1 MERMLSLSSRP
12 DYSEVNLIPVFF
24 ALVSNMSGFLPPSP
38 ATYDPFYVCRCPSF
52 FVSGL
57 LLVMSHAMAV
67 AQETKPV
74 APVDKPKT
82 ASVSTGSIQSEATFN
97 VNFAPA
103 EASEISVD
111 LKVLTTIKIEEVVPH
126 GASVKEGDTLVRFD
140 TESLNEQIEAQERLV
155 ASLRLS
161 MEEAEREAKLIQM
174 QLPLDKEQAE
184 LTKQQADEDY
194 RFYLEFDK
202 SFAERSND
210 HRLKSSKDFV
220 DYSAEEIKQLE
231 KMYKA
236 DDLTEESEEIVLRRA
251 RDDLERQKFSFEQAE
266 QTYRRTKELSLPRTQ
281 RDRKNAHR
289 LAEIAWERFQLT
301 HPLTMEKREQTMA
314 KSRQELNKANKTLE
328 QLLED
333 LKACEVKSP
342 RSGLVYYGRVQ
353 SGKWVGIAEGRA
365 KLKKYGSITSHD
377 VFLTVVSPDRLQL
390 VGNVAETDVDK
401 LRVGGVGKLT
411 PTMRKNERLDVAV
424 RSISP
429 VPVGDGQFEVTLD
442 LKSSNK
448 DFVPGMTGSV
458 RLVTYYNPVAM
469 TLPSNVVLTD
479 ELDDTIR
486 YVNVLS
492 AEDKPVRKNVE
503 VGMTQGDRI
512 EIRAGVGKSDKI
524 LVEKPKAE

>member
-1 MERMLSLSSRP
+1 
-12 DYSEVNLIPVFF
+12 
-24 ALVSNMSGFLPPSP
+24 MSGFLRPSQ
-38 ATYDPFYVCRCPSF
+38 AAFYTILDCRCSSF
-52 FVSGL
+52 FYSGL
-57 LLVMSHAMAV
+57 LLVMSHALAV

-74 APVDKPKT
+74 APADKPKT
-82 ASVSTGSIQSEATFN
+82 VSVSMGSIQSEATFN
-97 VNFAPA
+97 VNFAPT
-103 EASEISVD
+103 EASEVSVD
-111 LKVLTTIKIEEVVPH
+111 FQVLANIKIEEVVPH
-126 GASVKEGDTLVRFD
+126 GASVKAGDTLIRFD
-140 TESLNEQIEAQERLV
+140 TESLKEQIEVQERLV

-194 RFYLEFDK
+194 KFYLEFDK
-202 SFAERSND
+202 TFAERSND
-210 HRLKSSKDFV
+210 QRLKSSKDFV
-220 DYSAEEIKQLE
+220 DYSAEELKQLE

-251 RDDLERQKFSFEQAE
+251 KDDLDRQKFSFEQAE

-301 HPLTMEKREQTMA
+301 HPLTMEKRAQTMA

-328 QLLED
+328 QLRED

-353 SGKWVGIAEGRA
+353 SGKWPGIAEGRA
-365 KLKKYGSITSHD
+365 KLKKYGSIMSHD

-390 VGNVAETDVDK
+390 VGNVSENEVAK
-401 LRVGGVGKLT
+401 LRVGESGKLT
-411 PTMRKNERLDVAV
+411 PTTMKNERLDVAV
-424 RSISP
+424 RSISS

-442 LKSSNK
+442 IKNSNK

-458 RLVTYYNPVAM
+458 RLVTYFNAKTM
-469 TLPSNVVLTD
+469 TLPTNVVLTD
-479 ELDDTIR
+479 EIDDTIR

-492 AEDKPVRKNVE
+492 PEDKVVRKNVE
-503 VGMTQGDRI
+503 VGVTQGDRI
-512 EIRAGVGKSDKI
+512 EIRAGVGTSDKI
-524 LVEKPKAE
+524 LLEKPKAE